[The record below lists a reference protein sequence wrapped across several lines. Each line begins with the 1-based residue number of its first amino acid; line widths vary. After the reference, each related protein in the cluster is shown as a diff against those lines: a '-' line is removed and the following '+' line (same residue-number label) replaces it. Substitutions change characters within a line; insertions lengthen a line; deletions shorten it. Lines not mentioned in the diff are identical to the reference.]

1 MFKRI
6 GFISVIVGLLIFFI
20 FIELQKYQT
29 FDEAMEERLAG
40 ETTIEYVT
48 VDSYSSYPTRE
59 AQSEPIESEINDL
72 FRELGQVDV
81 KESTD
86 IHLDDIQYHLSV
98 STTTEEDEGYTKHN
112 SFIIRLGEDGFQANG
127 KRYEVRDDS
136 NPVEIL
142 EGWLSENEIELKPFE
157 E

>member
-6 GFISVIVGLLIFFI
+6 AFISVIVGLLLFFI
-20 FIELQKYQT
+20 FSELQKYQT
-29 FDEAMEERLAG
+29 FDEAMAESLQG
-40 ETTIEYVT
+40 ETNIEYVT

-59 AQSEPIESEINDL
+59 SGSEQIEKEIDDL
-72 FRELGQVDV
+72 FNNLSRIEL

-86 IHLDDIQYHLSV
+86 YYLDDILYHIHV
-98 STTTEEDEGYTKHN
+98 YTTTEVNEGYTSHN
-112 SFIIRLGEDGFQANG
+112 SFIIRLGEDGVQMNG
-127 KRYEVRDDS
+127 NRYELRDDS

-142 EGWLSENEIELKPFE
+142 EGWLSQNEIELKPFE